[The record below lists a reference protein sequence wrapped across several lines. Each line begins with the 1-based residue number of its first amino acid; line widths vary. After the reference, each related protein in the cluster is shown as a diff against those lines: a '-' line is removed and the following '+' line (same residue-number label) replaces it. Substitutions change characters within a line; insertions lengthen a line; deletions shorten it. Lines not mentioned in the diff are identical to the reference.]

1 MSDIF
6 LWGGFVFTLLW
17 HGVSW
22 TNDKFPVSDDDSNFY
37 EKQTLFYEKE
47 TLYVLRLLN
56 IGLSGVAL
64 CGFGYLAFGTI

>member
-37 EKQTLFYEKE
+37 EKE